1 MQEFGTWVRKIPW
14 RKKWKLTPV
23 FLPRKSHRQRSLT
36 GYSPWGCSCRIRHDL
51 ATKCV
56 CMCVCVCV
64 SLGICMHMHA
74 FNMHKGCDWFS
85 HTKPLVKKILVFYA
99 SALLSLFSA
108 IFRPIRP
115 LGCFFSLVTHQ
126 IVFAIWI

>member
-1 MQEFGTWVRKIPW
+1 MFANRRPVELIFNVLKKICIYFVP
-14 RKKWKLTPV
+14 KKVAIGMLTC
-23 FLPRKSHRQRSLT
+23 T
-36 GYSPWGCSCRIRHDL
+36 
-51 ATKCV
+51 
-56 CMCVCVCV
+56 
-64 SLGICMHMHA
+64 CMHMHA